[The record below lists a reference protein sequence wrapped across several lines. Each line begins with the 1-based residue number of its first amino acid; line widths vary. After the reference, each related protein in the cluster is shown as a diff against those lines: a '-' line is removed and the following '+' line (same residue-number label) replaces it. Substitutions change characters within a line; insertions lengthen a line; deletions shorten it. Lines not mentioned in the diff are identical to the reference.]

1 VSRAGLIALL
11 FGVAVGPSVGG
22 CGGDSGLAPGS
33 PFAIE
38 VASVSLGERAGF
50 GESDLPGIVL
60 GPPRGGGL
68 TQGSLDT
75 LSLGVGGSIVVELGV
90 TVVDGQGTD
99 FIVFENAFQFGGT
112 DIFAE
117 PGFVSV
123 SEDGEVF
130 TEFPCDPES
139 SERLG
144 CAGVAPVFA
153 NADENDIDPTNPAT
167 AGGDAFDLASIGVT
181 RARFVRIVDAGISGG
196 FGTDNAGFDLDAV
209 AVVHG
214 E

>member
-1 VSRAGLIALL
+1 MAAIVGVSL
-11 FGVAVGPSVGG
+11 AVSLAVSLGG
-22 CGGDSGLAPGS
+22 CGADDGLGPRS

-38 VASVSLGERAGF
+38 VASVSFGDRAGF
-50 GESDLPGIVL
+50 GQSDLPYIVL

-75 LSLGVGGSIVVELGV
+75 LSLGVGGSIVVELGT
-90 TVVDGQGTD
+90 TVIDGQGTD

-112 DIFAE
+112 GIFAE

-123 SEDGEVF
+123 SEDGEHF
-130 TEFPCDPES
+130 TEFPCEPES
-139 SERLG
+139 PERRG

-153 NADENDIDPTNPAT
+153 NADENDIDPTDPQA